1 MAGTQLFFDILA
13 RDHASATFNK
23 VGAAADA
30 LGKRTDRASRSHQAF
45 GKMVRW
51 TGGILSAYG
60 VGQYLKS
67 SVQEYAKAE
76 AAQNRLGNSYRRF
89 PKMQNATLQ
98 SFKDLNK
105 ELMLHTQ
112 FDDDDAAAMQA
123 NLGRFDLTGKQ
134 IQKLTPL
141 VADLAQVQGTDLVN
155 AGSAMGK
162 AFLGNTRALKALGIS
177 YTATGNKAKDYRNI
191 VDLINKK
198 VGGESTKANQTAA
211 VKLKM
216 LENQWGEL
224 KETVGQAVLPAF
236 NKLAAVAGPAI
247 TDLGEAVARNMPQIE
262 QTFQDVWR
270 AASKFGGALKGIWD
284 GFSSMPP
291 DVRNVLLT
299 LAGGTWA
306 FGKIKGSAI
315 GSGIAS
321 MFSGLKTITAGNV
334 TVVGKTVTG
343 TPGTGL
349 PGGAVGKTGAA
360 GALALLG
367 TAAAASLV
375 TVAAGALFYKVMGP
389 EAKRRQQGGNPTI
402 YSGPGA
408 SRSITT
414 SKTPLTR
421 TGQAQADRWAAR
433 AMADY
438 AYQAKQAAGAAGTLA
453 TRVRLLPKPAREAA
467 TEANKV
473 AAAINK
479 AAQVK
484 VAKISVK
491 GAKQAAN
498 EAEDFAN
505 KLKRIQNKDARVT
518 AKGARQAANDAVNFA
533 NKLKTL
539 PRSKDTK
546 VSAPGATQAK
556 SQVDGLRNSIASLQ
570 SKTIDIRTRYTT
582 EGRPGKQAMQA
593 SGGYISGPGGPTD
606 DAIPAWLSNG
616 EYVIRA
622 AAVRRYGVGTFH
634 RLNAMGFAEGGY
646 AQAKKDANW
655 QQRLAKFISKYQLGA
670 DAADWLAGL
679 ERKPARRFMKHPKQ
693 IGKFARRAGAVGA
706 YRSAA
711 DAQRAYDAMLGDMG
725 FDAMDAYARK
735 STLDQRIQAAAK
747 DAGSKNPAKRA
758 KAYEKLQ
765 TLRQKLADT
774 EQEIADKQAAAA
786 EKERNAQEAVRA
798 AIEETAQSYRTF
810 ASIATTSVD
819 DVTAAQEK
827 LTTAQDAVAEARKRF
842 DLAGNDRDRAQ
853 AARELAEAEKNLT
866 TAQQERNNVSDKV
879 TANSIRANMGS
890 KLTRLRDFASAVKTL
905 KSQGL
910 NATTLADILSMGPDQ
925 GYEYAKALLDGG
937 LGDINALQDQIT
949 RESADLGLFTAG
961 VNSASATTIGQI
973 NAATGGLNVALVPAP
988 VTLQLNGREIATA
1001 LLEYQRQNGG

>member
-270 AASKFGGALKGIWD
+270 AASKFAGALKGIWD

-343 TPGTGL
+343 TPGGGK
-349 PGGAVGKTGAA
+349 PGGGLLGKGSAALFSGMLTPVLIGTIVSAVAAA
-360 GALALLG
+360 GVYQGLKNKYGVDTKEGTRDWVSETRNRNLG
-367 TAAAASLV
+367 RGSDRGLGMGYRTERTQMKDIAAAA
-375 TVAAGALFYKVMGP
+375 K
-389 EAKRRQQGGNPTI
+389 EA
-402 YSGPGA
+402 SA
-408 SRSITT
+408 
-414 SKTPLTR
+414 
-421 TGQAQADRWAAR
+421 
-433 AMADY
+433 
-438 AYQAKQAAGAAGTLA
+438 AAGTLA
-453 TRVRLLPKPAREAA
+453 TRLRMLPKPAREAA
-467 TEANKV
+467 IEANKV
-473 AAAINK
+473 AAAAAK
-479 AAQVK
+479 AAQNRT
-484 VAKISVK
+484 AKITIK

-498 EAEDFAN
+498 DAQELAN

-518 AKGARQAANDAVNFA
+518 AKGARQAAADAINVA
-533 NKLKTL
+533 NRIKAIPNARPQITVEK
-539 PRSKDTK
+539 
-546 VSAPGATQAK
+546 AQAVAAIA
-556 SQVDGLRNSIASLQ
+556 QVTANLAAVQ
-570 SKTIDIRTRYTT
+570 SKTIYLNVVRS
-582 EGRPGKQAMQA
+582 EQGKGAA
-593 SGGYISGPGGPTD
+593 SGGYITGPGSATSD
-606 DAIPAWLSNG
+606 SIPAWLSNG
-616 EYVIRA
+616 EYVMRA
-622 AAVRRYGVGTFH
+622 AAVDKYGVGMFH
-634 RLNAMGFAEGGY
+634 QLNALNFAKGGEVKKELKQSKAEAARQRRIAKQAERRGLSDNVLSFLGSMSSKAALKALSTMGDGA
-646 AQAKKDANW
+646 
-655 QQRLAKFISKYQLGA
+655 LGKA
-670 DAADWLAGL
+670 
-679 ERKPARRFMKHPKQ
+679 
-693 IGKFARRAGAVGA
+693 ARRASSVSRLQEKRQAA
-706 YRSAA
+706 RDAQQAAAEQAAA
-711 DAQRAYDAMLGDMG
+711 DAE
-725 FDAMDAYARK
+725 
-735 STLDQRIQAAAK
+735 AAAE
-747 DAGSKNPAKRA
+747 AAV
-758 KAYEKLQ
+758 
-765 TLRQKLADT
+765 
-774 EQEIADKQAAAA
+774 AAA
-786 EKERNAQEAVRA
+786 EKERAAQESVRA
-798 AIEETAQSYRTF
+798 AIEETAASYRSF
-810 ASIATTSVD
+810 ASIATTEIG
-819 DVTAAQEK
+819 DVAAAQEK
-827 LTTAQDAVAEARKRF
+827 VATAEDAVAEARRKF
-842 DLAGNDRDRAQ
+842 DLAGNDRDRAA
-853 AARELAEAEKNLT
+853 AARDLAAAEKSLT
-866 TAQQERNNVSDKV
+866 TAQTERNAVSDKP
-879 TANSIRANMGS
+879 TSGSIRANMAG
-890 KLTRLRDFASAVKTL
+890 KLTKLKGFAAAVKQL
-905 KSQGL
+905 KANGL

-925 GYEYAKALLDGG
+925 GYDYAKALLDGG
-937 LGDINALQDQIT
+937 IGDLNALQADIT
-949 RESADLGLFTAG
+949 ATSADLGLFTAG
-961 VNSASATTIGQI
+961 VNSASATAVGLA
-973 NAATGGLNVALVPAP
+973 NAAAGGLRLDLVPAP
-988 VTLQLNGREIATA
+988 VTLNLNGREIATA

>member
-1 MAGTQLFFDILA
+1 VAGTQLFFDILA

-123 NLGRFDLTGKQ
+123 NLGRFNLTGKE

-141 VADLAQVQGTDLVN
+141 VADLAQVQGTDLVS

-270 AASKFGGALKGIWD
+270 AASKFAGALKGIWD

-343 TPGTGL
+343 TPGGGK
-349 PGGAVGKTGAA
+349 PGGLLGSTGAA
-360 GALALLG
+360 MFSGMFTPVLIGTIVSAVVAAGVYQGLKNKYNVDTPQGTRDWVNETRNRNLG
-367 TAAAASLV
+367 RGSDRGLGMGYRTERTQMKDIAAAA
-375 TVAAGALFYKVMGP
+375 K
-389 EAKRRQQGGNPTI
+389 EA
-402 YSGPGA
+402 SA
-408 SRSITT
+408 
-414 SKTPLTR
+414 
-421 TGQAQADRWAAR
+421 
-433 AMADY
+433 
-438 AYQAKQAAGAAGTLA
+438 AAGTLA
-453 TRVRLLPKPAREAA
+453 TRLRMLPKPAREAA
-467 TEANKV
+467 SEANKV
-473 AAAINK
+473 AAAIKK
-479 AAQVK
+479 AADVK
-484 VAKISVK
+484 TVKITVK

-498 EAEDFAN
+498 DAEDFAN

-570 SKTIDIRTRYTT
+570 SKTIDIRTRYIT

-593 SGGYISGPGGPTD
+593 SGGFITGPGTATSD
-606 DAIPAWLSNG
+606 SIPAWLSNG

-622 AAVRRYGVGTFH
+622 AAVQRYGVDTFH
-634 RLNAMGFAEGGY
+634 KLNALNFAKGGEVKKELKQSKAEAARQRRIA
-646 AQAKKDANW
+646 AQAERRGLSDTV
-655 QQRLAKFISKYQLGA
+655 LSFLGGMSSKAALKALSTMGDGALGKA
-670 DAADWLAGL
+670 
-679 ERKPARRFMKHPKQ
+679 
-693 IGKFARRAGAVGA
+693 ARRASSVSRLQEKRQAA
-706 YRSAA
+706 RDAQQAAAEQAAA
-711 DAQRAYDAMLGDMG
+711 DAE
-725 FDAMDAYARK
+725 
-735 STLDQRIQAAAK
+735 AAAE
-747 DAGSKNPAKRA
+747 AAV
-758 KAYEKLQ
+758 
-765 TLRQKLADT
+765 
-774 EQEIADKQAAAA
+774 AAA
-786 EKERNAQEAVRA
+786 EKERAAQESVRA
-798 AIEETAQSYRTF
+798 AIEETAASYRSF
-810 ASIATTSVD
+810 ASIATTEVG

-827 LTTAQDAVAEARKRF
+827 LTTAEDAVAAARRKF
-842 DLAGNDRDRAQ
+842 DLAGNDRDRA
-853 AARELAEAEKNLT
+853 AAAKELAAAEANLT
-866 TAQQERNNVSDKV
+866 TAQKERNNVSDKP
-879 TANSIRANMGS
+879 TSGSIRANMAG
-890 KLTRLRDFASAVKTL
+890 KLTKLKGFAAAVKQL
-905 KSQGL
+905 KANGL

-925 GYEYAKALLDGG
+925 GYDYAKALLDGG
-937 LGDINALQDQIT
+937 IGDLNALQADIT
-949 RESADLGLFTAG
+949 ATSADLGLFTAG
-961 VNSASATTIGQI
+961 VNSASATAVGLA
-973 NAATGGLNVALVPAP
+973 NAAAGGLRLDLVPAP
-988 VTLQLNGREIATA
+988 VTLNLNGREIATA

>member
-23 VGAAADA
+23 VGAAAAA
-30 LGKRTDRASRSHQAF
+30 LGKRTDQASKSHQAF
-45 GKMVRW
+45 GKIVRW
-51 TGGILSAYG
+51 TGGMLSAYG
-60 VGQYLKS
+60 IATYLKS
-67 SVQEYAKAE
+67 SMQEYAKAE
-76 AAQNRLGNSYRRF
+76 AAQNRLGNSYQRF

-98 SFKDLNK
+98 SFKELNK
-105 ELMLHTQ
+105 QLMLHTQ

-123 NLGRFDLTGKQ
+123 NLGRFSLTGKQ
-134 IQKLTPL
+134 IQRLTPL
-141 VADLAQVQGTDLVN
+141 VADLAQVQGTDLVT

-191 VDLINKK
+191 VDLINRK

-236 NKLAAVAGPAI
+236 NKLAQVAGPAI
-247 TDLGEAVARNMPQIE
+247 TSLGRAVERNMPQIE
-262 QTFQDVWR
+262 QTFNDVWK

-284 GFSSMPP
+284 GFSSMP
-291 DVRNVLLT
+291 DGVRNVLLA

-306 FGKIKGSAI
+306 FGKIKGSAL
-315 GSGIAS
+315 GTGISS

-343 TPGTGL
+343 TPGG
-349 PGGAVGKTGAA
+349 PGGKTSLLTAVGGPVGIAA
-360 GALALLG
+360 IV
-367 TAAAASLV
+367 TAAAA
-375 TVAAGALFYKVMGP
+375 AYN
-389 EAKRRQQGGNPTI
+389 AKRYTQDQRSPMPMP
-402 YSGPGA
+402 GPGGLPGLGNA
-408 SRSITT
+408 SAPIISGRNRASD
-414 SKTPLTR
+414 
-421 TGQAQADRWAAR
+421 AAAR
-433 AMADY
+433 VTRQELEATARAAQD
-438 AYQAKQAAGAAGTLA
+438 AAGAAG
-453 TRVRLLPKPAREAA
+453 RLVTQIRIMPKPAKEAA
-467 TEANKV
+467 AEANRV
-473 AAAINK
+473 AAAVAK
-479 AAQVK
+479 AAQGK
-484 VAKISVK
+484 QIKLTVK
-491 GAKQAAN
+491 GAKEAA
-498 EAEDFAN
+498 ADAADVAN
-505 KLKRIQNKDARVT
+505 KIRRIQNKDAKVT
-518 AKGARQAANDAVNFA
+518 ARSARQAANDAVNVA
-533 NKLKTL
+533 NKLRAIPDAKPDVNVNLGNSLGAIAQVRTDLQNLDGNTATTYVKTV
-539 PRSKDTK
+539 KIGVGGK
-546 VSAPGATQAK
+546 AT
-556 SQVDGLRNSIASLQ
+556 
-570 SKTIDIRTRYTT
+570 
-582 EGRPGKQAMQA
+582 
-593 SGGYISGPGGPTD
+593 GGYISGPGSGTSD
-606 DAIPAWLSNG
+606 SIPAWLSNG

-693 IGKFARRAGAVGA
+693 IGKFARRAGSVGA

-786 EKERNAQEAVRA
+786 EKERSAQEAVRA
-798 AIEETAQSYRTF
+798 AIEETAQSYRSF

-827 LTTAQDAVAEARKRF
+827 LTTAQDAVTEARRKF
-842 DLAGNDRDRAQ
+842 DLAGNDRDRAD
-853 AARELAEAEKNLT
+853 AARQLAEAEKNLT
-866 TAQQERNNVSDKV
+866 AAQTARNAVSDKV
-879 TANSIRANMGS
+879 TAGSIRANMGN

-910 NATTLADILSMGPDQ
+910 NATTLADILQMGPDQ

-937 LGDINALQDQIT
+937 LGDINAIQDEIT
-949 RESADLGLFTAG
+949 RESADLGLFSAG
-961 VNSASATTIGQI
+961 VNSANATLIGQI
-973 NAATGGLNVALVPAP
+973 NAATGGLDVSLVPAP
-988 VTLQLNGREIATA
+988 VTLNLNGQAIATA

>member
-247 TDLGEAVARNMPQIE
+247 TDLGEAVQRNMPQIE

-270 AASKFGGALKGIWD
+270 AASKFAGALKGIWD

-343 TPGTGL
+343 TPGGGK
-349 PGGAVGKTGAA
+349 PGGGLLGKGSAALFSGMLTPVLIGTIVSAVAAA
-360 GALALLG
+360 GVYQGLKNKYGVDTKEGTRDWVSETRNRNLG
-367 TAAAASLV
+367 RGSDRGLGMGYRTERTQMKDIAAAA
-375 TVAAGALFYKVMGP
+375 K
-389 EAKRRQQGGNPTI
+389 EA
-402 YSGPGA
+402 SA
-408 SRSITT
+408 
-414 SKTPLTR
+414 
-421 TGQAQADRWAAR
+421 
-433 AMADY
+433 
-438 AYQAKQAAGAAGTLA
+438 AAGTLA
-453 TRVRLLPKPAREAA
+453 TRLRMLPKPAREAA
-467 TEANKV
+467 SEANKV
-473 AAAINK
+473 AAAIKK
-479 AAQVK
+479 AADVK
-484 VAKISVK
+484 AVKITVK

-593 SGGYISGPGGPTD
+593 SGGFITGPGSATSD
-606 DAIPAWLSNG
+606 SIPAWLSNG

-622 AAVRRYGVGTFH
+622 AAVQRYGVDTFH
-634 RLNAMGFAEGGY
+634 KLNALNFAKGGEVKKELKQSKAEAARQNRIA
-646 AQAKKDANW
+646 AQAERRGLSDTVLSFLGGMSSKAALKA
-655 QQRLAKFISKYQLGA
+655 LATMGDGALGKA
-670 DAADWLAGL
+670 
-679 ERKPARRFMKHPKQ
+679 
-693 IGKFARRAGAVGA
+693 ARRASSVS
-706 YRSAA
+706 RLQDRRQSAR
-711 DAQRAYDAMLGDMG
+711 DAAAQAAE
-725 FDAMDAYARK
+725 
-735 STLDQRIQAAAK
+735 DQRQAGEEAAQAAA
-747 DAGSKNPAKRA
+747 
-758 KAYEKLQ
+758 E
-765 TLRQKLADT
+765 
-774 EQEIADKQAAAA
+774 AAAR
-786 EKERNAQEAVRA
+786 EVSAQESVRA
-798 AIEETAQSYRTF
+798 AIEETAASYRSF
-810 ASIATTSVD
+810 ASIATTSAD

-827 LTTAQDAVAEARKRF
+827 LTTAEDAVTAARRKF
-842 DLAGNDRDRAQ
+842 DLAGNDRDRA
-853 AARELAEAEKNLT
+853 AAAKELAEAEKNLT
-866 TAQQERNNVSDKV
+866 TAQKERNNVSDKP
-879 TANSIRANMGS
+879 TSGSIRANMAG
-890 KLTRLRDFASAVKTL
+890 KLTKLKGFAAAVKQL
-905 KSQGL
+905 KANGL

-925 GYEYAKALLDGG
+925 GYDYAKALLDGG
-937 LGDINALQDQIT
+937 IGDLNALQADIT
-949 RESADLGLFTAG
+949 ATSADLGLFTAG
-961 VNSASATTIGQI
+961 VNSASATAIGLA
-973 NAATGGLNVALVPAP
+973 NAAAGGLRLDLVPAP
-988 VTLQLNGREIATA
+988 VTLNLDGRAIATA

>member
-1 MAGTQLFFDILA
+1 MANASLFMDIIA
-13 RDHASATFNK
+13 KDGASPVFNKIAASAGQMSKGMDKAAKSHSMFGRAVK
-23 VGAAADA
+23 YAFGMVSAYSIGRFVSSSIKEFAAAE
-30 LGKRTDRASRSHQAF
+30 L
-45 GKMVRW
+45 
-51 TGGILSAYG
+51 
-60 VGQYLKS
+60 
-67 SVQEYAKAE
+67 
-76 AAQNRLGNSYRRF
+76 AQNKLENAYRRF
-89 PKMQNATLQ
+89 PKVANVNIEAFRSLNTAMMQKTR
-98 SFKDLNK
+98 
-105 ELMLHTQ
+105 
-112 FDDDDAAAMQA
+112 FDDDAAAAMQA
-123 NLGRFDLTGKQ
+123 NLARFDLTGKE
-134 IQKLTPL
+134 ILKLTPL
-141 VADLAQVQGTDLVN
+141 VMDLAEATGTDLVT
-155 AGSAMGK
+155 AGGQLGK
-162 AFLGNTRALKALGIS
+162 AFLGNTRALKQLGIS
-177 YTATGNKAKDYRNI
+177 YEMTGNRAKDTANI
-191 VDLINKK
+191 IDLVNKK
-198 VGGESTKANQTAA
+198 VGGEATRAGKTTAVQLEILKNQY
-211 VKLKM
+211 
-216 LENQWGEL
+216 GEL
-224 KETVGQAVLPAF
+224 KETVGQALIPAF
-236 NKLAAVAGPAI
+236 SKLVDVAGPAI
-247 TDLGEAVARNMPQIE
+247 ADLGAAIDRNMPQIE
-262 QTFQDVWR
+262 QTFEDVWN
-270 AASKFGGALKGIWD
+270 AGSKVAGVIKDMWD
-284 GFSSMPP
+284 AFASMPP
-291 DVRNVLLT
+291 GVRDTLL
-299 LAGGTWA
+299 LLGGGA
-306 FGKIKGSAI
+306 FALGKFKGSAI
-315 GSGIAS
+315 GQGVGA

-334 TVVGKTVTG
+334 TVIGKTVTG
-343 TPGTGL
+343 TPGAGKPGALGATGTAL
-349 PGGAVGKTGAA
+349 FSGMLTPVLVGTIVSALAAAGVYQGLKNKYGVDTPEGTSKWIDATRNRNLGRGSDRGLGMGYRSERTQMRDIADAAKEATGAA
-360 GALALLG
+360 GR
-367 TAAAASLV
+367 LV
-375 TVAAGALFYKVMGP
+375 TQIRM
-389 EAKRRQQGGNPTI
+389 
-402 YSGPGA
+402 
-408 SRSITT
+408 
-414 SKTPLTR
+414 
-421 TGQAQADRWAAR
+421 
-433 AMADY
+433 M
-438 AYQAKQAAGAAGTLA
+438 
-453 TRVRLLPKPAREAA
+453 PKPAKEAA
-467 TEANKV
+467 AEANRV
-473 AAAINK
+473 AAAVAK
-479 AAQVK
+479 AAQGK
-484 VAKISVK
+484 QIKLTVK
-491 GAKQAAN
+491 GAKQAA
-498 EAEDFAN
+498 ADAADVAA
-505 KLKRIQNKDARVT
+505 KIRRIQNKDARVT
-518 AKGARQAANDAVNFA
+518 AKGARQAAADAVNFA
-533 NKLKTL
+533 SKLRAL
-539 PRSKDTK
+539 PRAKDTK
-546 VSAPGATQAK
+546 VSAPGAVAAK
-556 SQVDGLRNSIASLQ
+556 SQVDGLRNSIAALQ
-570 SKTIDIRTRYTT
+570 SKTIDIRTRYIT

-634 RLNAMGFAEGGY
+634 RLNAMGFAEGGF

-693 IGKFARRAGAVGA
+693 IGKFARRAGSVGA

-735 STLDQRIQAAAK
+735 ATLDQRIQATAK

-798 AIEETAQSYRTF
+798 AIEETAQSYRSF

-905 KSQGL
+905 KNQGL

-937 LGDINALQDQIT
+937 LGDINALQSQIT
-949 RESADLGLFTAG
+949 AESADLGLFTAG

-973 NAATGGLNVALVPAP
+973 NAAAGGLNVALVPAP

-1001 LLEYQRQNGG
+1001 LLEYQRQNGA

>member
-76 AAQNRLGNSYRRF
+76 AAQNRLGNSYKRF
-89 PKMQNATLQ
+89 PAMQNVTLQ

-123 NLGRFDLTGKQ
+123 NLGRFNLTGRE

-141 VADLAQVQGTDLVN
+141 VADLAQVQGTDLVT

-270 AASKFGGALKGIWD
+270 AASKFAGALKGIWD

-315 GSGIAS
+315 GSGLAS

-343 TPGTGL
+343 TPGGATGKGPGLLTAIGGPVGIAALITAVAVAYNAKRYTQDQRNPLPAPAPGGL
-349 PGGAVGKTGAA
+349 PGLGNAGASIVSGRNRASDAAARVTRQELEATAKAA
-360 GALALLG
+360 GD
-367 TAAAASLV
+367 AAAK
-375 TVAAGALFYKVMGP
+375 AGV
-389 EAKRRQQGGNPTI
+389 
-402 YSGPGA
+402 
-408 SRSITT
+408 
-414 SKTPLTR
+414 
-421 TGQAQADRWAAR
+421 
-433 AMADY
+433 
-438 AYQAKQAAGAAGTLA
+438 LA
-453 TRVRLLPKPAREAA
+453 TRLRMLPKPAREAA
-467 TEANKV
+467 IEANKV
-473 AAAINK
+473 AAAAVK

-484 VAKISVK
+484 TAKITLK
-491 GAKQAAN
+491 GAKEAINDAEKLAN
-498 EAEDFAN
+498 R
-505 KLKRIQNKDARVT
+505 LKRIQNRDARV
-518 AKGARQAANDAVNFA
+518 AARGARQAAADAVDVA
-533 NKLKTL
+533 NKIKAIPNARPQITVE
-539 PRSKDTK
+539 K
-546 VSAPGATQAK
+546 AQAVAAIA
-556 SQVDGLRNSIASLQ
+556 QVTANLAAVQ
-570 SKTIDIRTRYTT
+570 SKTIYLNVVRN
-582 EGRPGKQAMQA
+582 EQGSKNA
-593 SGGYISGPGGPTD
+593 SGGYITGPGTGTSD
-606 DAIPAWLSNG
+606 SIPAWLSNG

-622 AAVRRYGVGTFH
+622 AAVQRYGVNTFH
-634 RLNAMGFAEGGY
+634 RLNALNFAKGGEVKKELKQSKAEAARQNRIA
-646 AQAKKDANW
+646 AQAERRGLSDLVLTYLGGMSSKAALKA
-655 QQRLAKFISKYQLGA
+655 LATMSDGALG
-670 DAADWLAGL
+670 
-679 ERKPARRFMKHPKQ
+679 KS
-693 IGKFARRAGAVGA
+693 ARRASAVG
-706 YRSAA
+706 RLQERRQSAR
-711 DAQRAYDAMLGDMG
+711 DAQRQAQEDA
-725 FDAMDAYARK
+725 
-735 STLDQRIQAAAK
+735 
-747 DAGSKNPAKRA
+747 
-758 KAYEKLQ
+758 
-765 TLRQKLADT
+765 
-774 EQEIADKQAAAA
+774 AAAA
-786 EKERNAQEAVRA
+786 EEAAQAAAEAAERERSAQESVRA
-798 AIEETAQSYRTF
+798 AIEETAASYRSF
-810 ASIATTSVD
+810 ASIATTEVG

-827 LTTAQDAVAEARKRF
+827 LTTAEDAVAAARRKF
-842 DLAGNDRDRAQ
+842 DLAGNARDRA
-853 AARELAEAEKNLT
+853 AAAKELAEAEKNLT
-866 TAQQERNNVSDKV
+866 TAQRERNNVSDKV
-879 TANSIRANMGS
+879 TSGSIRANMAG
-890 KLTRLRDFASAVKTL
+890 KLTKLKGFAAAVKQL
-905 KSQGL
+905 KANGL

-925 GYEYAKALLDGG
+925 GYDYAKALLDGG
-937 LGDINALQDQIT
+937 ISDLNALQADIT
-949 RESADLGLFTAG
+949 ATSADLGLFSAG
-961 VNSASATTIGQI
+961 VNSASATAIGMA
-973 NAATGGLNVALVPAP
+973 NAAAGGLRLDLVPAP
-988 VTLQLNGREIATA
+988 VTLNLNGREIATA

>member
-23 VGAAADA
+23 VGAAAAA
-30 LGKRTDRASRSHQAF
+30 LGKRTDQAGRSHQAF
-45 GKMVRW
+45 GKIVRW
-51 TGGILSAYG
+51 TGGMLSAYG
-60 VGQYLKS
+60 VATYLKS
-67 SVQEYAKAE
+67 SMQEYAKAE

-89 PKMQNATLQ
+89 PKMQNATLA
-98 SFKDLNK
+98 SFKELNK
-105 ELMLHTQ
+105 QLMLHTQ

-141 VADLAQVQGTDLVN
+141 VADLAQVQGTDLVT

-236 NKLAAVAGPAI
+236 NKLVEVAGPAI
-247 TDLGEAVARNMPQIE
+247 TKLGSAVERNMPQIQ
-262 QTFQDVWR
+262 QTFEDVWR

-284 GFSSMPP
+284 GFSSMP
-291 DVRNVLLT
+291 DGVRNVLLT

-306 FGKIKGSAI
+306 FGKIKGSAL
-315 GSGIAS
+315 GAGISS

-343 TPGTGL
+343 TPGGPGGKTGLLTAVGGPLGIAAIVATVATVWNARQHANDPRHPMPTGTPGL
-349 PGGAVGKTGAA
+349 PGLGNLGSPIISGRNRASDNRGLNADAA
-360 GALALLG
+360 RWAAKALAEQAIQAQK
-367 TAAAASLV
+367 AAAAAGRLV
-375 TVAAGALFYKVMGP
+375 T
-389 EAKRRQQGGNPTI
+389 QI
-402 YSGPGA
+402 
-408 SRSITT
+408 
-414 SKTPLTR
+414 
-421 TGQAQADRWAAR
+421 
-433 AMADY
+433 
-438 AYQAKQAAGAAGTLA
+438 
-453 TRVRLLPKPAREAA
+453 RLMPKPAREAA
-467 TEANKV
+467 AEANKI
-473 AAAINK
+473 AAAAAK
-479 AAQVK
+479 AAQNRN
-484 VAKISVK
+484 AKITIK

-498 EAEDFAN
+498 DAENVAN
-505 KLKRIQNKDARVT
+505 KLKRIQNRDARVT
-518 AKGARQAANDAVNFA
+518 AKGARQAAADAVNVA
-533 NKLKTL
+533 NKLRAIPDARPNITVEK
-539 PRSKDTK
+539 
-546 VSAPGATQAK
+546 AQAVAAIA
-556 SQVDGLRNSIASLQ
+556 QVTANLAAVQ
-570 SKTIDIRTRYTT
+570 SKTISLNVVRRETSA
-582 EGRPGKQAMQA
+582 KAA
-593 SGGYISGPGGPTD
+593 GGYITGPGTGTSD
-606 DAIPAWLSNG
+606 SIPAYLSNG

-622 AAVRRYGVGTFH
+622 AAVRRYGVDTFD
-634 RLNAMGFAEGGY
+634 RLNAMGYAKGGEVKKELKQSRAE
-646 AQAKKDANW
+646 AARQRRIAKQVEARGLSDNV
-655 QQRLAKFISKYQLGA
+655 LAFLGSMSSKAALKALGTMG
-670 DAADWLAGL
+670 DGKLAG
-679 ERKPARRFMKHPKQ
+679 A
-693 IGKFARRAGAVGA
+693 
-706 YRSAA
+706 
-711 DAQRAYDAMLGDMG
+711 
-725 FDAMDAYARK
+725 ARK
-735 STLDQRIQAAAK
+735 SSAVARLQQRRQNARDAAAQAAE
-747 DAGSKNPAKRA
+747 DA
-758 KAYEKLQ
+758 KAAAE
-765 TLRQKLADT
+765 A
-774 EQEIADKQAAAA
+774 AAQAAVEAA
-786 EKERNAQEAVRA
+786 EKERAAQESVRA
-798 AIEETAQSYRTF
+798 AIEETASSYRSF
-810 ASIATTSVD
+810 ASIATTSAD

-827 LTTAQDAVAEARKRF
+827 LTTAEDAVAAARRKF

-973 NAATGGLNVALVPAP
+973 NAAAGGLNVALVPAP